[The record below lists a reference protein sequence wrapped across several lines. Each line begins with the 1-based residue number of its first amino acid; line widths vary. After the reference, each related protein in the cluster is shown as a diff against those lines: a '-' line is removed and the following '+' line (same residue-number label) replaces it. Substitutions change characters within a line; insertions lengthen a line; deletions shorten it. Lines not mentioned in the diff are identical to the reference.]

1 MLDIKRIPIPA
12 LIGIVL
18 TALFVIAAVF
28 APWIA
33 PYGNAQIVG
42 DVWQPMSSQFWLGTD
57 N

>member
-28 APWIA
+28 APFYRA
-33 PYGNAQIVG
+33 
-42 DVWQPMSSQFWLGTD
+42 
-57 N
+57 